1 MEVGNNPDGGRIHWL
16 CTPKRLQ
23 CGCPGIPAGPSNLGG
38 RSANDTAQGKVQDHR
53 TLRRCQPLLLQIAGE
68 HLYHGYWIRGEESK
82 EQAQR
87 QLIEHLA
94 RLAKIPQGA
103 AVLDVGCGFGASSL
117 YLCKQFDATTY
128 GCGKGTRTRGSA

>member
-16 CTPKRLQ
+16 CNPKRLQ
-23 CGCPGIPAGPSNLGG
+23 YGWPGIPAGPSNLGG
-38 RSANDTAQGKVQDHR
+38 RSANDTAQRKVQDHR

-68 HLYHGYWIRGEESK
+68 HLYHGYWIRGDESK

-94 RLAKIPQGA
+94 RLAKVPQGA
-103 AVLDVGCGFGASSL
+103 AVLGRGLRIRRQQPLPMQTVRRNDHRHHYFPGA
-117 YLCKQFDATTY
+117 
-128 GCGKGTRTRGSA
+128 GGNG